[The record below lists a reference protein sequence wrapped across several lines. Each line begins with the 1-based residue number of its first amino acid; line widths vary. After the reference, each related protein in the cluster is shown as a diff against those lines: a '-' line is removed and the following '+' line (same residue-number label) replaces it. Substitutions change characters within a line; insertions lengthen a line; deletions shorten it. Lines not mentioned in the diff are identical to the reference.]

1 MSVYSNL
8 TALLQHFLCL
18 AKCKKDLLLVVD
30 TSYSI
35 GETSFKQDVK
45 PFLERLVLDPLLN
58 VGEEGTQV
66 SLIIFSE
73 AHKTKKLLNFGKI
86 YDAGELAQF
95 MKGLDWSKV
104 SGGHT
109 RTDVGLKYANEV
121 MTWKVYV

>member
-1 MSVYSNL
+1 M
-8 TALLQHFLCL
+8 
-18 AKCKKDLLLVVD
+18 VD

-35 GETSFKQDVK
+35 GETSFNQDVK

-86 YDAGELAQF
+86 YVAGELAQF
-95 MKGLDWSKV
+95 IKGLDWSKV
-104 SGGHT
+104 SGWHT

-121 MTWKVYV
+121 MIWKVYV